1 MTKVISHVGFS
12 TTARAGDLATLED
25 SIRRIVDLG
34 ADVAELALFGEDLI
48 AGWRIIESRAK
59 RLVEICAK
67 FDIRYS
73 VHGLI
78 VSNFMD
84 AAHLDWQKAVAKAML
99 ELCRRI
105 GADVLVQHSGQ
116 MPIGPRPMRERYDAL
131 EREALSEIADIAG
144 KAGVRVALEN
154 IFAVADTEYRQ
165 TPSEVA
171 ETVRAVN
178 HPALVGLIDFSHG
191 YIETTRIGAD
201 FRAEIRAM
209 APVAGHLHVH
219 DSFGRPYT
227 MSKFYYT
234 SEAIALGIGDLH
246 MPLGWGDLPFDAI
259 FDEIDP
265 LPGTALI
272 MEIGERFEA
281 ERADCLA
288 KARELAER
296 VNRRFAADA
305 A

>member
-1 MTKVISHVGFS
+1 MPDTISHVGFS
-12 TTARAGDLATLED
+12 TTAHQGNLDHVEASLQK
-25 SIRRIVDLG
+25 IVDLG

-48 AGWRIIESRAK
+48 TGGRIIESRAK
-59 RLVEICAK
+59 RLVDICAK
-67 FDIRYS
+67 FDIRYT

-84 AAHLDWQKAVAKAML
+84 ETHLAYQKAAVRAML

-105 GADVLVQHSGQ
+105 GADVLVHHGGHA
-116 MPIGPRPMRERYDAL
+116 PIGPRPLLARYDAM
-131 EREALSEIADIAG
+131 ERDALAELSDVAGEAGIRL
-144 KAGVRVALEN
+144 ALEN
-154 IFAVADTEYRQ
+154 IFAVSDSEYRQ
-165 TPSEVA
+165 MPSEVA
-171 ETVRAVN
+171 ATVRAVG
-178 HPALVGLIDFSHG
+178 HPALVGLIDFSHA
-191 YIETTRIGAD
+191 YIEATRIGAD
-201 FRAEIRAM
+201 FRDEIRAM

-246 MPLGWGDLPFDAI
+246 LPLGWGDIAWEAI
-259 FDEIDP
+259 FDEIDV

-288 KARELAER
+288 RARDLAAR
-296 VNRRFAADA
+296 ANRRSALAAA
-305 A
+305 

>member
-1 MTKVISHVGFS
+1 MTQVISDVGFS

-48 AGWRIIESRAK
+48 AGGRIIESRAK

-131 EREALSEIADIAG
+131 EREALSEVADIAG

-191 YIETTRIGAD
+191 YIEATRIGAD

-288 KARELAER
+288 KARDLAER

>member
-12 TTARAGDLATLED
+12 TTARGGDLATLED

-48 AGWRIIESRAK
+48 AGGRIIESRAK

-131 EREALSEIADIAG
+131 EREALAEVAEVAG

-281 ERADCLA
+281 ERAESLA
-288 KARELAER
+288 KARDLAER
-296 VNRRFAADA
+296 VNRRFAAEA